1 MSEFRSTVNF
11 NSYRI
16 KQCPLMGLDMGAISK
31 IELTKQ
37 LQAWGI
43 KVENNRVKKS
53 DLFSAL
59 AESYSTQPPDGIF
72 VWKNKDVYHFAIRR
86 ATRQTNPSCSWI
98 LYTYDLNSKAPQ
110 PQSKKRLILPATY
123 TSKSLNPERSWGVEI
138 KLADAPAEVKD
149 AIDKESKF

>member
-53 DLFSAL
+53 DLLTAL
-59 AESYSTQPPDGIF
+59 SSTETNKVIDTFI
-72 VWKNKDVYHFAIRR
+72 WKNKDVYHVAIQR